1 MAFVPQKVL
10 HTHISDGLAQNDK
23 SVRDST
29 LQYVPE
35 EMKTSVEHKLHDS
48 IETVDAVGVACR
60 VSYILLYCSDL
71 R

>member
-1 MAFVPQKVL
+1 MDWL
-10 HTHISDGLAQNDK
+10 RIDK
-23 SVRDST
+23 SVCDST

-48 IETVDAVGVACR
+48 IETVDAVDVACR
-60 VSYILLYCSDL
+60 VSYILSYCSDL